1 MSQSEEP
8 KKAKVTQGAT
18 HDAREPYERPTL
30 ECEELYEVLA
40 LTCGK
45 VQPRTSACR
54 IAANQS

>member
-1 MSQSEEP
+1 MSQSEETKRTDIVENDP
-8 KKAKVTQGAT
+8 
-18 HDAREPYERPTL
+18 REPYERPSI

-45 VQPRTSACR
+45 VVPRTTGCK